1 MTEKLHISWEEFHRD
16 TRELCAK
23 IKNSGNYD
31 KIVAVSRGGLL
42 PAGILAYELN
52 IRNTAVVNMSTYD
65 GDVRRAP
72 KAFSLPLPGL
82 VRLMNIPLLSMTC
95 LIAAIP
101 AICCARFFR
110 RRVLLPF
117 TPSPPAGARL
127 TSMPAKCLIPGSF
140 FPGIEKL
147 FRQSVFCLSKDFFL
161 G

>member
-31 KIVAVSRGGLL
+31 KIVAVSRGGLRL
-42 PAGILAYELN
+42 SICLLM
-52 IRNTAVVNMSTYD
+52 TATS
-65 GDVRRAP
+65 GAPP

-147 FRQSVFCLSKDFFL
+147 FRQSVFCLSKDFF
-161 G
+161 

>member
-65 GDVRRAP
+65 GDVRRA
-72 KAFSLPLPGL
+72 AESFQLAAAGVGAVDEHTLVVDDLSDSGNTCNLLRPL
-82 VRLMNIPLLSMTC
+82 
-95 LIAAIP
+95 
-101 AICCARFFR
+101 F

-147 FRQSVFCLSKDFFL
+147 FRQSVFCLSKDFF
-161 G
+161 